1 MIRKDIIQPIND
13 LIEKQSEQ
21 LKDKIAYADEI
32 ESISYENL
40 NIETKNLSFYLNE
53 KNLNSGDAASIILPN
68 SVNWIVSCFAIVRL
82 GCLVVPISYDS
93 VLSEIEY
100 KLKDSNTKVVITT
113 NEIKNKIK
121 SELIFKSKIQFI
133 TIDDQKEN
141 LNLSKIRKIKHK
153 HILLK
158 DDIDKP
164 SYILYT
170 SGTTGQPKGVLL
182 TTRGMLWVIASCW
195 MPIAGLNKKSKV
207 LSPLPLFHS
216 YALNLSVLGILASG
230 AFEFLLP
237 KFSPIDILNKAKEK
251 HFNFLPGVPTMFH
264 YLLSTAKKDN
274 LKLNNIETCV
284 SAGAIMPAKL
294 NSDFEKYFKI
304 ELLDG
309 YGITETST
317 MVTMNWSGK
326 QRNMGSCG
334 LPLPGMSIRIIN
346 SNGLDVK
353 SGEEGE
359 LICRG
364 PNVMIG
370 YYKKENETNKILK
383 NGWYYTGDLAKQDLN
398 GFITIT
404 GRLKEIIIRGG
415 QNISPTEVEE
425 VILKYPKILDCAV
438 VGLKHSQLGE
448 VPAAFVILKDG
459 EIFDELEIK
468 KFCTNELSK
477 YKIPDIVQKTNF
489 IPRTGS
495 GKTMR
500 FKLIK
505 AYEEKNF

>member
-121 SELIFKSKIQFI
+121 SELIFKYKIQFI

-294 NSDFEKYFKI
+294 NSDFEKYFNI

-334 LPLPGMSIRIIN
+334 LPLPGMSVRIID
-346 SNGLDVK
+346 SNCLDVK

-505 AYEEKNF
+505 DYEERNF

>member
-1 MIRKDIIQPIND
+1 MIKKDIIQPIND
-13 LIEKQSEQ
+13 LIEKRAKE
-21 LKDKIAYADEI
+21 LKNKIAYADET
-32 ESISYENL
+32 EKISYENL
-40 NIETKNLSFYLNE
+40 NIETKRLSFYLNE
-53 KNLNSGDAASIILPN
+53 KKLNYGDAASIILPN
-68 SVNWIVSCFAIVRL
+68 SVNWIVSCFAIIRL

-93 VLSEIEY
+93 TLSEIEY
-100 KLKDSNTKVVITT
+100 KLNDSNTKILITT
-113 NEIKNKIK
+113 NEIKDKIK
-121 SELIFKSKIQFI
+121 KQLELKNEIQFI
-133 TIDDQKEN
+133 TVDDQKAD
-141 LNLSKIRKIKHK
+141 LNLTKIRKINHQS
-153 HILLK
+153 ILLK
-158 DDIDKP
+158 DDINKP

-195 MPIAGLNKKSKV
+195 MPIAGLNENSKV

-216 YALNLSVLGILASG
+216 YALNLSVLGILAAG
-230 AFEFLLP
+230 ASEFLLP
-237 KFSPIDILNKAKEK
+237 KFSPIDIFNKTNKEE
-251 HFNFLPGVPTMFH
+251 FNFLPGVPTMFH
-264 YLLSTAKKDN
+264 YLLSTGKKDN
-274 LKLNNIETCV
+274 LNLNNINKCV

-294 NSDFEKYFKI
+294 NYDFEEYFNL

-326 QRNMGSCG
+326 ERNMGSCG
-334 LPLPGMSIRIIN
+334 LPLPGMSVRIVN
-346 SNGLDVK
+346 DNDLDVK
-353 SGEEGE
+353 PGEEGE

-370 YYKKENETNKILK
+370 YHKKENETDKILK

-425 VILKYPKILDCAV
+425 AILKNSKILDCAV
-438 VGLKHSQLGE
+438 VGLKHSELGE
-448 VPAAFVILKDG
+448 IPAAFVILKEG
-459 EIFDELEIK
+459 EIFNENEIK
-468 KFCTNELSK
+468 NFCTNELSK
-477 YKIPDIVQKTNF
+477 YKIPDIVKKIDF

-500 FKLIK
+500 YKLIQN
-505 AYEEKNF
+505 YEEKSI

>member
-1 MIRKDIIQPIND
+1 MIRKDIIRPIND
-13 LIEKQSEQ
+13 LIKKQSEK

-32 ESISYENL
+32 ESISYKNL
-40 NIETKNLSFYLNE
+40 NIETKNLSSYLNE
-53 KNLNSGDAASIILPN
+53 KKINPGDAASIILPN
-68 SVNWIVSCFAIVRL
+68 SVNWIVSCFAIIRL

-93 VLSEIEY
+93 TLSEIEY
-100 KLKDSNTKVVITT
+100 KLKDSNTKILITT
-113 NEIKNKIK
+113 NEIKDKIK
-121 SELIFKSKIQFI
+121 NKLILENKIQFI
-133 TIDDQKEN
+133 TIDDQEEN
-141 LNLSKIRKIKHK
+141 LNLSKIRKTNHK
-153 HILLK
+153 SIILK
-158 DDIDKP
+158 DDIDRP

-195 MPIAGLNKKSKV
+195 MPIAGLAENSKV

-230 AFEFLLP
+230 ASEFLLP
-237 KFSPIDILNKAKEK
+237 KFSPLDIFNKVKEK
-251 HFNFLPGVPTMFH
+251 NFNFLPGVPTMFH
-264 YLLSTAKKDN
+264 YLLSTGKKN
-274 LKLNNIETCV
+274 KFKLNNIKTCV
-284 SAGAIMPAKL
+284 SAGAIMQAKL
-294 NSDFEKYFKI
+294 NGDFEKYFKI

-326 QRNMGSCG
+326 ERNMGSCG
-334 LPLPGMSIRIIN
+334 LPLPGMSVRIIEGN
-346 SNGLDVK
+346 ELDVK
-353 SGEEGE
+353 PGEEGE

-364 PNVMIG
+364 PNIMLG
-370 YYKKENETNKILK
+370 YHKKDNETNKILK
-383 NGWYYTGDLAKQDLN
+383 NGWYYTGDLAKQDLD

-425 VILKYPKILDCAV
+425 AILKYPKILDCAV
-438 VGLKHSQLGE
+438 VGLKHSELGE
-448 VPAAFVILKDG
+448 IPAAFVILKEG
-459 EIFDELEIK
+459 EIFNENEIK
-468 KFCTNELSK
+468 NFCVNKLSK
-477 YKIPDIVQKTNF
+477 YKIPDIVKKIDF

-500 FKLIK
+500 YKLIQNYK
-505 AYEEKNF
+505 EKSI

>member
-32 ESISYENL
+32 ESISYKNL

-53 KNLNSGDAASIILPN
+53 KNLNSGDTASIILPN

-121 SELIFKSKIQFI
+121 SELIFKNKIQYI

-216 YALNLSVLGILASG
+216 YALNLSVLGVLASG

-294 NSDFEKYFKI
+294 NSEFEKYFNI

-334 LPLPGMSIRIIN
+334 LPLPGMSVRIIDGN
-346 SNGLDVK
+346 DLDVK

-500 FKLIK
+500 FQLIK
-505 AYEEKNF
+505 DYEERNF

>member
-32 ESISYENL
+32 ERISYENL

-121 SELIFKSKIQFI
+121 SELIFKNKIQFI

-294 NSDFEKYFKI
+294 NSDFEKYFNI

-334 LPLPGMSIRIIN
+334 LPLPGMSVRIID
-346 SNGLDVK
+346 SNCLDVK

-505 AYEEKNF
+505 DYEERNF

>member
-121 SELIFKSKIQFI
+121 SELIFKYKIQFI

-237 KFSPIDILNKAKEK
+237 KFSPIDIFNKAKEK
-251 HFNFLPGVPTMFH
+251 QFNFLPGVPTMFH

-294 NSDFEKYFKI
+294 NSDFEKYFNI

-334 LPLPGMSIRIIN
+334 LPLPGMSVRIID
-346 SNGLDVK
+346 SNCLDVK

-505 AYEEKNF
+505 AYEERNF